1 MASVLDL
8 IQDFLCYGNSQCIQ
22 EFNRYAYQ
30 PIEGIFYLVFFPILF
45 IIVFVYLLSNKLF
58 GTHKG
63 LRVLLAVAIFAL
75 IILQQWY
82 FLFMQLGKM
91 WYFGLIIL
99 GFFWLILYGLRGGI
113 GGAQARAGGDG
124 GGGITSG
131 LVKRIMSDVKG
142 ETKNLEKE
150 LDMALGQVK
159 IVEEAAK
166 RGDNQAWRM
175 AADALAKLHALRREY
190 LDILRGPGG
199 FRVGGRFKEYESK
212 MDAAI
217 KKLQHVQSKVKSAA

>member
-1 MASVLDL
+1 MASVLEL
-8 IQDFLCYGNSQCIQ
+8 IQDFLCYGNSQCMQ

-58 GTHKG
+58 AHQKG

-99 GFFWLILYGLRGGI
+99 GFFWLLLYGLRGGI
-113 GGAQARAGGDG
+113 GGQARARGEEEG
-124 GGGITSG
+124 GGMTNS
-131 LVKRIMSDVKG
+131 LLSRIKKDVTG
-142 ETKNLEKE
+142 ETKALEHE
-150 LDMALGQVK
+150 IDMALNEVK
-159 IVEEAAK
+159 IVEEAV
-166 RGDNQAWRM
+166 RGGDTQAWRM
-175 AADALAKLHALRREY
+175 AATLLEKLHALRREY
-190 LDILRGPGG
+190 LALIRGPGG
-199 FRVGGRFKEYESK
+199 FKFGGKFQHIESK
-212 MDAAI
+212 IDQAI
-217 KKLQHVQSKVKSAA
+217 KNLQKLQSKTKSGV